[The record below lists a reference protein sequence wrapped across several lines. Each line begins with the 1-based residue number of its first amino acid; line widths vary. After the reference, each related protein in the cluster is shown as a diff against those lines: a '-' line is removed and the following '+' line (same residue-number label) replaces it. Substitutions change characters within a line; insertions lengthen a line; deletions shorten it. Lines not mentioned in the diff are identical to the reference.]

1 MAEILLIKE
10 LSGKF
15 IPAYDTDLELA
26 KKIKVGDI
34 YRFKYSRPRN
44 IKFHKK
50 FFALIKLVFENQEN
64 YTDIDDLRYDLTI
77 EAGFWEEKTNFITG
91 EVKRIAKSINF
102 GSMDEDEFSKLYTSM
117 LDTVIRVFGWS
128 GEDIEENI
136 AEFM

>member
-50 FFALIKLVFENQEN
+50 FFALIKLVFENQDN

-102 GSMDEDEFSKLYTSM
+102 ASMDEDEFSKLYTSM
-117 LDTVIRVFGWS
+117 LDTVLRVFGWS